1 MSAKNQTMNRL
12 FSATIMLA
20 GLCAGAL
27 SAWHFSVSEIDSSFV
42 IFAALMT
49 ALSSVLVL
57 PTSRPRLQPAVS
69 LVVVF
74 TAYYAFG
81 GPAAVIFAL
90 IEGLFSAMNLR
101 VQSEGVNL
109 RTVGVKTAISVLGA
123 FGATQAT
130 QNLFASRELFPQ
142 DNLAVILV
150 ATLASVAFAHL
161 VISTVI
167 ITAFAAVRD
176 AKQVP
181 DVLRKFLVNNLP
193 VYFFAI
199 LISGAISAT
208 MVQFEQITAI
218 LSGVVLFLVFVAY
231 KSHATEVKDTTSK
244 QEEVER
250 VRAEQ
255 ERVRAES
262 AERQVAELKKVIVDQ
277 EQAATSLRESKEK
290 FRHAAFHDP
299 LTDLPNR
306 NLFIESLRFQIEKAR
321 TNQDYAFAMLFLDL
335 DRFKMIN
342 DSLGH
347 SLGDRL
353 IWHVGRRL
361 QKLANESDLVA
372 RFSGDEFAILMTGS
386 NDPSDLINF
395 AQLVKH
401 KLSAPFS
408 LNGRQVFTGV
418 SIGIA
423 VGGPGYTEAEEM
435 LRDADIAMYYAKEH
449 GNGVEIFDA
458 SMHTKA
464 VKLLQLETDL
474 RHAAERNE
482 LLAYY
487 QPIVDLATMRLI
499 GFESLVRWNHPQRGI
514 IPPLD
519 FIPLAEETGQIIPLT
534 LWMLRKSCSQ
544 LAEWQA
550 RSPLNKGL
558 MMSIN
563 LSGKHFADPNIVSSI
578 RDILEETGVAAAALK
593 LEITESAVME
603 NADLAIEVLKQLR
616 QLGCQLSI
624 DDFGTGYSSLSYLH
638 KFPIDMLKVDRS
650 FVSTMEDG
658 SENGEIVR
666 TVIALA
672 KTLGLSVVAEGIES
686 IHQLHQLRILGCEY
700 GQGFLFA
707 RPVPSEEATALLDDR
722 GRWQNIIPDNNPA
735 VVAQNRE
742 YSQLRILKP

>member
-1 MSAKNQTMNRL
+1 MNRL
-12 FSATIMLA
+12 FSAMIMLA
-20 GLCAGAL
+20 GAGAGIL
-27 SAWHFSVSEIDSSFV
+27 SALHFSVLEIDSSF
-42 IFAALMT
+42 ILFAALMT
-49 ALSSVLVL
+49 ALSSVLLL
-57 PTSRPRLQPAVS
+57 PVSRPKLQPAVS
-69 LVVVF
+69 LILVLVAF
-74 TAYYAFG
+74 YAFG
-81 GPAAVIFAL
+81 GPAAVVFAL
-90 IEGLFSAMNLR
+90 LDGLFSSMNLR
-101 VQSEGVNL
+101 VQNEGVNL
-109 RTVGVKTAISVLGA
+109 RTVGVKTSIAVLSA
-123 FGATQAT
+123 FGATQAVVHLLLPSG
-130 QNLFASRELFPQ
+130 LFGEENVGA
-142 DNLAVILV
+142 ALV
-150 ATLASVAFAHL
+150 ATLACLAFAHFA
-161 VISTVI
+161 VSAVI

-176 AKQVP
+176 PKQIS
-181 DVLRKFLVNNLP
+181 DVLRKFLVGHVP
-193 VYFFAI
+193 VYLFSVLVACAI
-199 LISGAISAT
+199 AAT
-208 MVQFEQITAI
+208 MIQFEAIIVI
-218 LSGVVLFLVFVAY
+218 LSAVALFLVLMTY
-231 KSHATEVKDTTSK
+231 KSHAKEVKESTVRLEESERMKTD
-244 QEEVER
+244 QER
-250 VRAEQ
+250 ARAE
-255 ERVRAES
+255 A
-262 AERQVAELKKVIVDQ
+262 AERQVMELKKYVADQ
-277 EQAATSLRESKEK
+277 EQVATSLRESKEK

-306 NLFIESLRFQIEKAR
+306 NLFIESLRFQLEKAR
-321 TNQDYAFAMLFLDL
+321 ANQDYSFAVLFLDL

-372 RFSGDEFAILMTGS
+372 RFSGDEFAILISGT
-386 NDPSDLINF
+386 NDSSDLMNF

-423 VGGPGYTEAEEM
+423 VGGPAYTEAEEI

-449 GNGVEIFDA
+449 GNGVEVFDA

-474 RHAAERNE
+474 RHSAERNE

-707 RPVPSEEATALLDDR
+707 RPVPAEEATALLDDR
-722 GRWQNIIPDNNPA
+722 SRWQNIIPDNNPA

-742 YSQLRILKP
+742 FSQLRILKP